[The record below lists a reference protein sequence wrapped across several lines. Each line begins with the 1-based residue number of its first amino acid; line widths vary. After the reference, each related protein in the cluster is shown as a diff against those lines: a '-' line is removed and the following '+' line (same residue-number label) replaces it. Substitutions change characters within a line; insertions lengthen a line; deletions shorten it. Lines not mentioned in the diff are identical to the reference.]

1 VDDDDSVVLSSLP
14 LPAARPVADH
24 CSGSQ
29 QLLQSSFGC
38 KEPPSQLHP
47 DEIDTEA
54 VLMQALAE
62 CEEDDRLDDSA
73 VEIKSDDEF
82 TG

>member
-1 VDDDDSVVLSSLP
+1 MMMTQWCCPVCLCQLP
-14 LPAARPVADH
+14 GPVADH